1 MRGRRRVV
9 ASMMAA
15 LLGAALLIGCQVHLF
30 GPAEKAGAPAEALPT
45 PTATFAGY
53 SSPDRQQLAPSNA
66 KPAGFTSPPSGSG
79 VSRYLRQ
86 RLNWRSC
93 GEFDCATLKAPLDWH
108 DPDGQ
113 AITLAVKRAKATAQ
127 PRLGS
132 LFVNPGGPGGSA
144 QDYLSSLDRQ
154 GLEGYDVIGMDPRGS
169 GASTP
174 VVCGDGPQTD
184 AYLNVD
190 SSPDTQAERDAL
202 MAATKEFARQ
212 CHQNS
217 GALLDHISS
226 IDTIYDFDMLRQI
239 LGDAKFNY
247 LGVSYGTWLGA
258 LYADLYPTNVGRMVL
273 DSPVNITDNQS
284 VIQADGFELNL
295 HSYAQWCAE
304 QHCFLGGTPQ
314 EVIMSLQSFFAQLDK
329 TPLQVANR
337 QLTQSLAVS
346 GLIVFFYSGSDGYST
361 LTNFLQQ
368 AIEQGNGER
377 LLAAADL
384 MNERN
389 SDGSYGQLMYSFPA
403 IQCADAGDKGVQ
415 DAWNQWALDSK
426 SAPVMGPLLGPNLIC
441 PLWVAP
447 PAPQVNISAKDAP
460 PLLIVSN
467 VGDSATPHQFAEWM
481 QQRIAG
487 SVLVSRQA
495 SGHGAYE
502 SGSHCL
508 DTTVRS
514 FLASGSLPVNGTVC
528 SDG

>member
-1 MRGRRRVV
+1 MRVRGRLV
-9 ASMMAA
+9 ASMTAVLMCTA
-15 LLGAALLIGCQVHLF
+15 LVSGCQVHLF
-30 GPAEKAGAPAEALPT
+30 GPSTTGAPVGALPT
-45 PTATFAGY
+45 PAVTFAGY
-53 SSPDRQQLAPSNA
+53 DSPDRQHLPPSDA
-66 KPAGFTSPPSGSG
+66 KPAGFTTPPPGSG
-79 VSRYLRQ
+79 ISRYLRQ
-86 RLNWRSC
+86 RLDWRSC
-93 GEFDCATLKAPLDWH
+93 GQFECATAKAPLDWQ
-108 DPDGQ
+108 DPNGQ
-113 AITLAVKRAKATAQ
+113 AITLALKRAKATAQ

-132 LFVNPGGPGGSA
+132 LFINPGGPGGSA
-144 QDYLSSLDRQ
+144 QDYLGSLDRQ
-154 GLEGYDVIGMDPRGS
+154 GLEGYDIIAMDPRGS

-174 VVCGDGPQTD
+174 VKCGDGPQTD

-202 MAATKEFARQ
+202 VAATKEFARQ

-217 GALLDHISS
+217 GTLLDHISS
-226 IDTIYDFDMLRQI
+226 IDTIYDFDMVRQI
-239 LGDAKFNY
+239 VGDPKFNY

-258 LYADLYPTNVGRMVL
+258 LYADLYPANVGRMVL
-273 DSPVNITDNQS
+273 DSPVNITDDQS
-284 VIQADGFELNL
+284 VVQADGFELNL
-295 HSYAQWCAE
+295 HSYAQWCAN
-304 QHCFLGGTPQ
+304 QHCFLGATPGQ
-314 EVIMSLQSFFAQLDK
+314 VITGIQNFFARLDK
-329 TPLQVANR
+329 TPLQVGSR

-346 GLIVFFYSGSDGYST
+346 GLIAFFYSGADGYPT

-368 AIEQGNGER
+368 AIEHGNGQY

-389 SDGSYGQLMYSFPA
+389 TDGSYGQLMYSFPA

-415 DAWNQWALDSK
+415 DAWNQWVIDST
-426 SAPVMGPLLGPNLIC
+426 SAPVMGRLLGPNITC
-441 PLWVAP
+441 PLWAAA
-447 PAPQVNISAKDAP
+447 PAPQVNISATDVP

-467 VGDSATPHQFAEWM
+467 IGDSATPHQFAQWM

-508 DTTVRS
+508 DTVVRT
-514 FLASGSLPVNGTVC
+514 FLASDSLPANGTVC